1 MPPPRSPH
9 VTTLAKKTDDWFRR
23 ANAAL
28 LGQLPCRA
36 GCARCCIGM
45 FPVTRLDARL
55 LQEGLA
61 RLPDGDRTR
70 IATRAAQQIA
80 AVESAYP
87 ALKSSPSLEGW
98 SDADIDRV
106 ADAFHDTRC
115 PALDDNE
122 QCSLYGYRPLA
133 CRSMGVPTRDDGIM
147 NGACAVQTFLPIVR
161 LPDSFAS
168 EEEALARQESAEL
181 AMLPEVAIQGEEI
194 LLPYGFVS
202 VNPERNHGTVFNS
215 DHR

>member
-1 MPPPRSPH
+1 MPPPTSPH
-9 VTTLAKKTDDWFRR
+9 ATTLASKTDDWFRR

-36 GCARCCIGM
+36 GCANCCIGM
-45 FPVTRLDARL
+45 FPITRLDARL

-61 RLPDGDRTR
+61 HLPETDRAR

-80 AVESAYP
+80 AVESAHP
-87 ALKSSPSLEGW
+87 VLKSSSSLEGW

-106 ADAFHDTRC
+106 AEAFHDVRC
-115 PALDDNE
+115 PALGDNE
-122 QCSLYGYRPLA
+122 QCSLYAYRPLA
-133 CRSMGVPTRDDGIM
+133 CRSMGIPTRDHGIM
-147 NGACAVQTFLPIVR
+147 NGACAVQTFVPIVR
-161 LPDSFAS
+161 LPDSFVS

-181 AMLPEVAIQGEEI
+181 GMLPEVAVQGEEM

-202 VNPERNHGTVFNS
+202 FNPERNHGTAFNS

>member
-1 MPPPRSPH
+1 MRPPTSPH
-9 VTTLAKKTDDWFRR
+9 ATTLARKTDDWFRR
-23 ANAAL
+23 ANAVL

-36 GCARCCIGM
+36 GCAHCCIGM
-45 FPVTRLDARL
+45 FPITRLDARL

-61 RLPDGDRTR
+61 GLPESDRTR

-80 AVESAYP
+80 AVESAHP
-87 ALKSSPSLEGW
+87 VLESSPSLDGW
-98 SDADIDRV
+98 SDAEIDRV
-106 ADAFHDTRC
+106 TDAFHDARC
-115 PALDDNE
+115 PALTDND
-122 QCSLYGYRPLA
+122 QCSLYAYRPLA
-133 CRSMGVPTRDDGIM
+133 CRSMGIPTRDHGIM

-181 AMLPEVAIQGEEI
+181 AMLPEVAVQGEEI
-194 LLPYGFVS
+194 LLPYGFVFFE
-202 VNPERNHGTVFNS
+202 PERNHGTAFNS